1 MQKILVIGAVPHPDD
16 LKTYGGTTTLMRNF
30 IEFLDERHYNYL
42 HIDTLRYKNR
52 LLNMAYFGAKFLW
65 GLLRCRVVMYNVSYN
80 GAFTMFYHTAPIA
93 YALRRK
99 VVFRKFGGNFL
110 NQLRECPAEK
120 RLRMTKLL
128 NRASLIYFETKIL
141 MNAAPKLFQRSER
154 VHWFPNCRKPSA
166 FAADSDFQKRFVFI
180 SRVEEVKGIDHLLN
194 VANRLPADYTV
205 HVYGPIIDP
214 KYGDENYF
222 KGTRAEYRGALK
234 TEGYPGI
241 ITEAMSVG
249 LPVIATRIGGIP
261 EMVENG
267 INGILT
273 EPHDEEGLLAAILSI
288 DKNNYKTMSQSA
300 RKLFDERYNSDVVN
314 ARVYE
319 EILSIH

>member
-1 MQKILVIGAVPHPDD
+1 
-16 LKTYGGTTTLMRNF
+16 
-30 IEFLDERHYNYL
+30 
-42 HIDTLRYKNR
+42 
-52 LLNMAYFGAKFLW
+52 
-65 GLLRCRVVMYNVSYN
+65 VMYNVSYN

-128 NRASLIYFETKIL
+128 NRTSLIYFETKIL

-154 VHWFPNCRKPSA
+154 VHWFPNCRKPAA
-166 FAADSDFQKRFVFI
+166 FAAGSDFQKRFVFI
-180 SRVEEVKGIDHLLN
+180 SRVEETKGVDHLLN
-194 VANRLPADYTV
+194 VANRLPTDYTV
-205 HVYGPIIDP
+205 HIYGPIIDP
-214 KYGDENYF
+214 KYGDEEYF
-222 KGTRAEYRGALK
+222 KDHRAEYRGALK

-261 EMVENG
+261 EMVVDGENG
-267 INGILT
+267 RLV
-273 EPHDEEGLLAAILSI
+273 EPHDEEALLKAMLSVNTSNYAA
-288 DKNNYKTMSQSA
+288 MSAAALRQ
-300 RKLFDERYNSDVVN
+300 FNEQYNSDVLN
-314 ARVYE
+314 AKVYE
-319 EILSIH
+319 EMQSL